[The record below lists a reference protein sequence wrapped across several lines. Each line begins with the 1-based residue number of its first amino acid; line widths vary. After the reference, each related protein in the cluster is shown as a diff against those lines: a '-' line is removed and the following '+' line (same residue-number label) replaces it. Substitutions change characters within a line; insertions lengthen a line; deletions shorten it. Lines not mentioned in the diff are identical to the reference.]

1 MKTALVAGATGLIG
15 RQLLALLLED
25 THYSSVKVISRNP
38 VAITHPKL
46 ENRVTDFDR
55 LSEVS
60 NQLKADEVFCCLGTT
75 IRQAGSQR
83 VFRKVD
89 FDYPLELARLT
100 KQVGARIFLL
110 VSALGANKNS
120 RVFYNR
126 VKGEVEEA
134 VGQVGF
140 ETLHIF
146 RPSLLLGAR
155 TETRPG
161 EDAAKLFYSLFGWMV
176 PLKYKA
182 IDSAKVARAMVQ
194 VASRQQAGVFIHESG
209 QLQSY

>member
-15 RQLLALLLED
+15 RQLLALLQED
-25 THYSSVKVISRNP
+25 AHYARVKVISRNP
-38 VAITHPKL
+38 LPVAHAKL
-46 ENRVTDFDR
+46 ENLVTDFDR
-55 LSEVS
+55 LSELGS
-60 NQLKADEVFCCLGTT
+60 QLKADEVFCCLGTT

-83 VFRKVD
+83 AFRKVD
-89 FDYPLELARLT
+89 FEYPLELARLT
-100 KQVGARIFLL
+100 KQAGARAFLL

-120 RVFYNR
+120 RIFYNR

-146 RPSLLLGAR
+146 RPSLLLGSR
-155 TETRPG
+155 TEKRPG
-161 EDAAKLFYSLFGWMV
+161 EDAAKIFYFLFGWMV

-194 VASRQQAGVFIHESG
+194 VASQQQAGVFIHESG